1 MGSIPSKP
9 SNSGKQAGIANQ
21 DEGSVDNTAMS
32 QAKRASE
39 RPAESLRKLAALL
52 EDEEEQKQEREPEN
66 IDKEISLIKDQIIQL
81 KEIQLWTDSV
91 LSKNEAKLEQ
101 LFITQSPLLS
111 LEVNLFENIVSFL
124 GEEELLALEMAS
136 KCFDEPTAKSILEP
150 NPKSS
155 RKFTR
160 WEKLDKRRYAGN
172 FAPIMYMPKKRD
184 RENFKEGEENARIRG
199 HLFAKASAYAREM
212 EELAASHFDFDCS
225 DPIRLGS
232 GICSGCDACQERAG
246 VNRFV
251 LSNLLKV
258 ERGDAIFLR
267 LSHRERGL
275 IWSGF
280 CSDCINYSRNDECPI
295 VLNEVIRC
303 MNFKKKWPEFAKLW
317 KRAQSK
323 STSHRIR
330 KSKKY
335 QAQLREVITSLHI
348 TVVRIASAFEE
359 SDNNASLLISTGG
372 CHNVLVDKEATKS
385 RLQDRHTGISLING
399 QSSRLTRNQ
408 ERRST
413 SIEDWRGWFILF
425 IRGEGHDYDSDSDGE
440 ISDNES
446 ARSSG
451 TSPIFWAPWR
461 GARDDSSISSVE
473 DIDHGN

>member
-1 MGSIPSKP
+1 
-9 SNSGKQAGIANQ
+9 
-21 DEGSVDNTAMS
+21 
-32 QAKRASE
+32 
-39 RPAESLRKLAALL
+39 
-52 EDEEEQKQEREPEN
+52 
-66 IDKEISLIKDQIIQL
+66 
-81 KEIQLWTDSV
+81 
-91 LSKNEAKLEQ
+91 
-101 LFITQSPLLS
+101 
-111 LEVNLFENIVSFL
+111 
-124 GEEELLALEMAS
+124 MAS

-172 FAPIMYMPKKRD
+172 FAPIIYMPKKLD
-184 RENFKEGEENARIRG
+184 RERLTKGEENARIRG
-199 HLFAKASAYAREM
+199 HLFAKASAFAREM

-280 CSDCINYSRNDECPI
+280 CSDCINYSRKDECPI

-317 KRAQSK
+317 KGAQSK
-323 STSHRIR
+323 STFREHRRIR
-330 KSKKY
+330 KSEKY

-348 TVVRIASAFEE
+348 TVVRITSAFEE
-359 SDNNASLLISTGG
+359 PDDNVSLLVSTGG
-372 CHNVLVDKEATKS
+372 CHNVGVDEEATKS
-385 RLQDRHTGISLING
+385 RLQDRHTGMSLING
-399 QSSRLTRNQ
+399 QRSRLTRNQ
-408 ERRST
+408 DKRST
-413 SIEDWRGWFILF
+413 SIEDCSGWFILK
-425 IRGEGHDYDSDSDGE
+425 IQGEGHAVVDSNDSDSDGE
-440 ISDNES
+440 ISDDES